1 LKKLSEHKKNVS
13 SEKEPKFIPK
23 GNCGFENPEKNYRNT
38 KSTNQNK
45 NLPKKIMFSTL
56 VRIMLYV

>member
-23 GNCGFENPEKNYRNT
+23 ENCGFENPEKIIGT
-38 KSTNQNK
+38 PNQPIRMK
-45 NLPKKIMFSTL
+45 IYPKKLCI
-56 VRIMLYV
+56 VR